1 MATEF
6 ILDADTG
13 YDVDELPPVNIRVD
27 GTVYEARCPKDSLPV
42 LMARLQDRE
51 TLEKDLS
58 RAEHLVRQV
67 LLAIFSEEDAD
78 ELMERLLDMAERRV
92 TLAYVIHI
100 VQMVAAHYET
110 DLEAQYEEMGMNNP
124 LAPQEVP
131 ANRQARRALDKAPA
145 AARKPARK
153 TAARKATAKR

>member
-13 YDVDELPPVNIRVD
+13 YDVDELPPVPIRVD

-51 TLEKDLS
+51 TLEKDLG